1 MNNLKQTIGNYIVM
15 DTGEHLKDSIKEWIG
30 LDNEMKVLQAELKL
44 RRQKKKQLSDSLI
57 DVLKK
62 SGIDG
67 WNTKEGKLEYCVTK
81 TKTSIN
87 KEHIRNSLSKF
98 IEDDEQIEAMT
109 TFIYQSR
116 GVKEKESIKRKP
128 TN

>member
-1 MNNLKQTIGNYIVM
+1 M
-15 DTGEHLKDSIKEWIG
+15 DSGDSLKDSIKEWIG

-44 RRQKKKQLSDSLI
+44 RRQKKKQLSDGLI

-62 SGIDG
+62 TGIDG

-81 TKTSIN
+81 TKSSIN
-87 KEHIRNSLSKF
+87 KDHIRSSLSKF
-98 IEDDEQIEAMT
+98 IDDEEQIEAMT
-109 TFIYQSR
+109 KFIYESR

>member
-1 MNNLKQTIGNYIVM
+1 MNNLNLIIGIYIVM
-15 DTGEHLKDSIKEWIG
+15 DTGEQLKDSIKEWIG

-44 RRQKKKQLSDSLI
+44 RRQKKKQLSDGLI

-62 SGIDG
+62 TGIDG

-98 IEDDEQIEAMT
+98 IKDEEQIEAMT
-109 TFIYQSR
+109 TFIYESR